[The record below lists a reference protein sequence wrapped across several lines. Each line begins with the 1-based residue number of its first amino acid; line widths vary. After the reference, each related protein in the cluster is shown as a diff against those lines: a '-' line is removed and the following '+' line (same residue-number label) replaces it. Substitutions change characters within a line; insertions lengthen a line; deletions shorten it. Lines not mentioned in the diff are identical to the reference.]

1 MSKPTRSKGQKMRIK
16 DKIAIVTGSGQGI
29 GRGIALALAKEGAKI
44 VGTDVTDKIF
54 DVIKEVQNLGSQG
67 LAIKADVSSAGQVG
81 EMVKKSIEQL
91 GRIDI
96 LVNNAGIFPFK
107 PLIEMTEADWDK
119 VLDVNLKGVFNCT
132 RAVVPH
138 MINQKSGKI
147 INIASIVGVVVGFAA
162 LTHYSASK
170 GGMVGFTKSVA
181 LELAPFG
188 INVNAIAPG
197 SIETPGARM
206 DVNAESV
213 KQFLQA
219 IPLKR
224 IGQPDDIANA
234 VLFLAS
240 DESSYITGQC
250 LVVDGGYTIQ

>member
-1 MSKPTRSKGQKMRIK
+1 MKLK
-16 DKIAIVTGSGQGI
+16 DKVAIVTGSGQGI
-29 GRGIALALAKEGAKI
+29 GRGIVLALAKEGAKI
-44 VGTDVTDKIF
+44 VVTDVTDKIF
-54 DVIKEVQNLGSQG
+54 DVIKEIQNLGSQG

-81 EMVKKSIEQL
+81 EMVKKSIEKL

-107 PLIEMTEADWDK
+107 PLIELTEADWDK
-119 VLDVNLKGVFNCT
+119 VLNVNLKGVFNCT
-132 RAVVPH
+132 RAVAPH

-206 DVNAESV
+206 DMTAESV

-250 LVVDGGYTIQ
+250 LVVDGGYTLQ